1 MGRPL
6 PVAVDAVFAHA
17 HRSLAPYQHIRRIEV
32 MELPKPTSGKIRR
45 FELRPRENYCP
56 PHISAGVY
64 RYR

>member
-6 PVAVDAVFAHA
+6 PVAVDAVLAHA

-45 FELRPRENYCP
+45 VELRARENSRQAD
-56 PHISAGVY
+56 ISEGEY
-64 RYR
+64 RDR